1 MRTHKTI
8 SISIILP
15 LFIAAVA
22 GAADWPTYRGPNLDG
37 ISAETGWNPAAL
49 NDVKVVW
56 QAELGIGFSSV
67 SVANGKAYAMGN
79 INKNTDV
86 VYCFDALT
94 GKELW
99 RHEYAEPLE
108 PKYYEGGTS
117 ATPTVH
123 DGKVYTLSKSAKAF
137 CLDAE
142 TGKVV
147 WNKNLP
153 YKAPTWGF
161 ASSGLILDE
170 KIIYN
175 IGAAG
180 IALNKND
187 GQIIWK
193 SDNSECGYATPV
205 PFKAADGKTLIAI
218 FGKNTL
224 MAIDP
229 ADGKLQWSFPWKTEN
244 DVNAANPII
253 NGDEV
258 FISSGYNHGAA
269 LVKITEQPTA
279 VWENKNM
286 RSQMS
291 GPVLIGDYIYG
302 IDQNQLAC
310 VEWKTG
316 NQVWAERKVGNGSL
330 SAAGDKLIVVSE
342 RGRLMIAEAS
352 PTGFKELSGAD
363 VLTTRCWSMPVLAN
377 GYIYVRNSQGKL
389 VCVDVRGQ

>member
-49 NDVKVVW
+49 NEVKVVW